1 MEKCGKV
8 SSTMP
13 NEDEMSRDLH
23 GFGISLCST
32 FLVYTLARR
41 WSTPRPTRKSL
52 SGAYGD
58 AKDRSAAN

>member
-1 MEKCGKV
+1 
-8 SSTMP
+8 MP

-32 FLVYTLARR
+32 FLVYTLARL
-41 WSTPRPTRKSL
+41 WSTPRATRKSL
-52 SGAYGD
+52 IGAYGD